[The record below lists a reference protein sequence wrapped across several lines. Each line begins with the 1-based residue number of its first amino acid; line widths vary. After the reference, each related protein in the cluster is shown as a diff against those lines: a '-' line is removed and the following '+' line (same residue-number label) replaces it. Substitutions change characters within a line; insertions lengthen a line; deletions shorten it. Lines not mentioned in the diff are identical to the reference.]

1 MDLIEERTV
10 YFTWGTQGCSGSG
23 WMKVPLKSFLLE
35 SGRGITKARKLIQ
48 YIRESNNPDQE
59 DVIKEFIADYNQAYK
74 VHMGQYELY
83 MKSLAAKQ
91 SIARGNLYRCR
102 EDCKCVKRKLSNGQ
116 INPAWKKLNDRV
128 KACKDDVKDLD
139 MLVKKGVREHNR
151 HMIDKAFLDKV
162 SKELG

>member
-35 SGRGITKARKLIQ
+35 SGRGITKARKLIW

-59 DVIKEFIADYNQAYK
+59 DVIKDFIADYNQAYE

-83 MKSLAAKQ
+83 MKSLVGKQ
-91 SIARGNLYRCR
+91 SAARDNLYHCW
-102 EDCKCVKRKLSNGQ
+102 EDCKCVKCKLSNGQ

-128 KACKDDVKDLD
+128 KTCKDDVKDLD
-139 MLVKKGVREHNR
+139 MLVKQEVREHNR

>member
-48 YIRESNNPDQE
+48 YIRKSNNPDQE

-128 KACKDDVKDLD
+128 KTCKDDVKDLD
-139 MLVKKGVREHNR
+139 MLVKKGGKR
-151 HMIDKAFLDKV
+151 A
-162 SKELG
+162 

>member
-23 WMKVPLKSFLLE
+23 WMEVPLKSFLLE

-59 DVIKEFIADYNQAYK
+59 DVIKEFIADYNQAYE

-91 SIARGNLYRCR
+91 SIARSNLYRCR
-102 EDCKCVKRKLSNGQ
+102 
-116 INPAWKKLNDRV
+116 
-128 KACKDDVKDLD
+128 
-139 MLVKKGVREHNR
+139 
-151 HMIDKAFLDKV
+151 
-162 SKELG
+162 